1 MKFLQGIWGLYS
13 GLYWSAISHTL
24 QQTQTFHKIP
34 YKMFIIFIE
43 NDRRFTKPKETQGKN
58 VQRDITYTV

>member
-1 MKFLQGIWGLYS
+1 MKFLQGISGLYR

-24 QQTQTFHKIP
+24 QQTQTFQNIP
-34 YKMFIIFIE
+34 HKMFIIFIE
-43 NDRRFTKPKETQGKN
+43 NDCRRTKRKETEGKD

>member
-1 MKFLQGIWGLYS
+1 MKFLQEISGLYC

-34 YKMFIIFIE
+34 QKMFKIFIA
-43 NDRRFTKPKETQGKN
+43 NDCRCTKQKETQGKD